1 MNIGIIIVIVVA
13 GIWAL
18 GVFLGVIGGI
28 SKPFWHNSA
37 VLDSSSIKSEEQK
50 TIEDT
55 QDKQQK
61 LMEDMKQKMRDMS
74 DKSSRNF

>member
-1 MNIGIIIVIVVA
+1 MNIGIVIVIVA
-13 GIWAL
+13 GLWAL
-18 GVFLGVIGGI
+18 AVFFGVIGNM

-50 TIEDT
+50 TIEET

-61 LMEDMKQKMRDMS
+61 LMDDMKQKMRDMS
-74 DKSSRNF
+74 DKSSRHF